1 MGSTFRVNYKN
12 DDGESGPTAVFV
24 GPKGKTI
31 EDCEKIAR
39 LCASK
44 YQIDPETFVI
54 ESIPERTSRGFLHPL
69 EALLPDGRTATVQRW
84 YF

>member
-12 DDGESGPTAVFV
+12 DDGVSGPTAIFC
-24 GPKGKTI
+24 GPKGKTV

-39 LCASK
+39 LAASK
-44 YQIDPETFVI
+44 YEIDPESFVI
-54 ESIPERTSRGFLHPL
+54 EEIPERVSHGFLHPIQ
-69 EALLPDGRTATVQRW
+69 ALTPEGRTATITNW